1 MIEGAEDTERDAVR
15 SDPQNRVKGG
25 ETRMTVK
32 LDVYRPLAHMCRIV
46 VKAIEAEGRA
56 RDGYSTKV
64 PRGQERLYAKDFHH
78 RRKTVHGR
86 ERRRQAYAA
95 AAFPRP

>member
-1 MIEGAEDTERDAVR
+1 MIEGAEDTERDAER
-15 SDPQNRVKGG
+15 SDPHNRVKGN
-25 ETRMTVK
+25 RMTVK

-46 VKAIEAEGRA
+46 VKAIEAEERA
-56 RDGYSTKV
+56 RDGNSTKV

-86 ERRRQAYAA
+86 
-95 AAFPRP
+95 

>member
-1 MIEGAEDTERDAVR
+1 MIEAAENTERNAGR

-25 ETRMTVK
+25 ETRMTVE
-32 LDVYRPLAHMCRIV
+32 LDVYCPLAHMCRIV

-64 PRGQERLYAKDFHH
+64 PRGQERQYTEDFHH

-86 ERRRQAYAA
+86 
-95 AAFPRP
+95 